1 VISRYRERGDALRFY
16 LIEDIKKGTSQWHEW
31 RRGVIGSSEASII
44 MGENR
49 WTNRQQLMDE
59 KLGLAK
65 PFAGNQATQQ
75 GDLLAPKAIKALAN
89 HFNEKLKAAIVQD
102 AEEPCLAASLDAIN
116 EAHDQIFEIKCGYK
130 TYESVRQT
138 GRVPSYYLAQ
148 LQHMMMV
155 TQMES
160 LVFSVYQPGKKLLIS
175 EVLRNDSYIEILRQ
189 EELEFADELHARGL
203 RIQSDFRG
211 FEVSSLIREQE
222 SDEIP
227 NLTTKA
233 QWVNEN
239 GLTKYW
245 NGVSFVEG
253 EGAGLYEIENS
264 LQYWDGQEWFI
275 PLEVRSFDLN
285 GQVLFWNGKQWEVL
299 QNEDKKNQS
308 ILARLLRII
317 SG

>member
-1 VISRYRERGDALRFY
+1 MID
-16 LIEDIKKGTSQWHEW
+16 DIKHGTSKWHEW

-49 WTNRQQLMDE
+49 WTNRQRLMDE
-59 KLGLAK
+59 KLGLVK

-75 GDLLAPKAIKALAN
+75 GDLLQPKAIKALAN

-116 EAHDQIFEIKCGYK
+116 EDMNQIFEVKCGFK
-130 TYESVRQT
+130 TYEIVSRTNQ
-138 GRVPSYYLAQ
+138 VPSYYFAQ
-148 LQHMMMV
+148 LQHMLMV

-160 LVFSVYQPGKKLLIS
+160 LIFAVYQPGKNLLIS
-175 EVLRNDSYIEILRQ
+175 EIPRNDSYIEVLRD
-189 EELEFADELHARGL
+189 EELKFAGELFARGQ

-211 FEVSSLIREQE
+211 YEVSSLIHEHE
-222 SDEIP
+222 SDQIP
-227 NLTTKA
+227 ELSTKA
-233 QWVNEN
+233 QWVNED
-239 GLTKYW
+239 GLNKYW

-253 EGAGLYEIENS
+253 ERAGLYEIDNS

-275 PLEVRSFDLN
+275 PTEVRSFNLN